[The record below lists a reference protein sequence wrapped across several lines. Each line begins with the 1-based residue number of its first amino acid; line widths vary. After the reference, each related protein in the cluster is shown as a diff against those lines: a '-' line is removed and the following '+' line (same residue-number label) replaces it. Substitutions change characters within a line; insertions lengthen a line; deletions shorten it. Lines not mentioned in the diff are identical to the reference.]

1 MAVFHTRDVAAEQT
15 RFIFDAPCD
24 IFLLSRNSLKRS
36 LITIFV
42 GDSRRPTY
50 IDLPKD
56 SLRLCFDGVSHFAQ
70 IVRPFFW
77 LN

>member
-15 RFIFDAPCD
+15 RFIFDASCD

-42 GDSRRPTY
+42 GDSPGRHTSIYRRTRSAFVLMECP
-50 IDLPKD
+50 I
-56 SLRLCFDGVSHFAQ
+56 SHRLFDRSFG
-70 IVRPFFW
+70 
-77 LN
+77 